1 MLLFSFH
8 YRVEGRVGSI
18 GKVVYIFKR
27 GVGGGGG
34 GEKKPPKAPK
44 KRIYENRHRA
54 SQKAIE
60 GKAPVVRERIKTRL
74 AIMR

>member
-27 GVGGGGG
+27 GVEGGGGG
-34 GEKKPPKAPK
+34 GGGGGGN
-44 KRIYENRHRA
+44 ENRHRA